1 MVFLNWKLKEK
12 DVDNFFLIEE
22 FEKVVVDFDEDD
34 ENSEDIFVY
43 YGIMLWVFDV
53 FIMIV

>member
-12 DVDNFFLIEE
+12 GVDNFFLIEE